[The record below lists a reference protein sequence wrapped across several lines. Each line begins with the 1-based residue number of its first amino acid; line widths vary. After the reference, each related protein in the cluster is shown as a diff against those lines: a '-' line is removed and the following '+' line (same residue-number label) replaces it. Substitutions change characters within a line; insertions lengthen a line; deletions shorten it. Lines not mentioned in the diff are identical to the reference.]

1 MADNSMMGNVT
12 QVEQYGKNLGQVQQ
26 QVREIFKKLQ
36 QQTRSI
42 GNVWKDDQFKNF
54 EQEFNQNIVKSIN
67 ETTAKM
73 ELMSNYVKK
82 MVEIHRQA
90 QNQNQGEHQGKY
102 SLHVPYLL
110 TAARADSSGQIP
122 RHSRHR

>member
-26 QVREIFKKLQ
+26 QMREIFKKLQ
-36 QQTRSI
+36 QQTKSI
-42 GNVWKDDQFKNF
+42 GSVWKDDQFKNF
-54 EQEFNQNIVKSIN
+54 EQEFNQTIVKNIN
-67 ETTAKM
+67 ETTVKM

-90 QNQNQGEHQGKY
+90 QNQKIY
-102 SLHVPYLL
+102 
-110 TAARADSSGQIP
+110 
-122 RHSRHR
+122 

>member
-12 QVEQYGKNLGQVQQ
+12 QVEQYGKSLNQVQQ
-26 QVREIFKKLQ
+26 QMREIFKKLQ
-36 QQTRSI
+36 QQTKSI

-54 EQEFNQNIVKSIN
+54 EQEFNQTIVKNIN
-67 ETTAKM
+67 EVTVKM

-90 QNQNQGEHQGKY
+90 QNQKIY
-102 SLHVPYLL
+102 
-110 TAARADSSGQIP
+110 
-122 RHSRHR
+122 

>member
-12 QVEQYGKNLGQVQQ
+12 QVEQYGKSLGQVQQ
-26 QVREIFKKLQ
+26 QMREIFKKLQ
-36 QQTRSI
+36 QQTKSI

-54 EQEFNQNIVKSIN
+54 EQEFNQTIVKNIN

-90 QNQNQGEHQGKY
+90 QNQKIY
-102 SLHVPYLL
+102 
-110 TAARADSSGQIP
+110 
-122 RHSRHR
+122 

>member
-12 QVEQYGKNLGQVQQ
+12 QVEQYGKSLGQVQQ
-26 QVREIFKKLQ
+26 QMREIFKKLQ
-36 QQTRSI
+36 QQTKSI

-54 EQEFNQNIVKSIN
+54 EQEFKQTIVKNIN
-67 ETTAKM
+67 ETTTKM

-90 QNQNQGEHQGKY
+90 QNQKIY
-102 SLHVPYLL
+102 
-110 TAARADSSGQIP
+110 
-122 RHSRHR
+122 

>member
-26 QVREIFKKLQ
+26 QVRELFKKLQ

-54 EQEFNQNIVKSIN
+54 EQEFNQNLVKSIN

-90 QNQNQGEHQGKY
+90 QNQKIY
-102 SLHVPYLL
+102 
-110 TAARADSSGQIP
+110 
-122 RHSRHR
+122 